1 VPGKRHGASEDGS
14 IAVKASPARQA
25 RGVSTR
31 GVPEDARERAFAT
44 KGRRAPER
52 DNRRSSCRDA
62 NERGCIEIE
71 SAEAGA
77 SE

>member
-14 IAVKASPARQA
+14 IAVKAPPAIEA

-31 GVPEDARERAFAT
+31 GAPGEARERSFAT
-44 KGRRAPER
+44 KENRAPER

-62 NERGCIEIE
+62 NGRGCIEIE
-71 SAEAGA
+71 SYEAGA